1 MAGPFRCSMST
12 LYIVAT
18 PIGNLQDLSPRAKQ
32 TLAEVKVV
40 FCEDTRVA
48 KKLFSALHIPTP
60 RLVTVQAHT
69 TESALRSA
77 LTTLESVD
85 AAALITDAG
94 TPGIA
99 DPGAWFLDR
108 AYEHISD
115 LHVVPIPGPVAAMAA
130 LSVSGFYG
138 DRFLFLGFPPHQK
151 GRVAF
156 FAEVAAA
163 TDTVVLYES
172 VHRIEKTLTALVE
185 AVGKERLVCVCREI
199 TKLHETTVR
208 GPLGQVMDAVLSAP
222 RKGEYVI
229 VVNRPR

>member
-1 MAGPFRCSMST
+1 MPT
-12 LYIVAT
+12 LYVVAT

-32 TLAEVKVV
+32 TLAAVDVV
-40 FCEDTRVA
+40 FCEDSRVA
-48 KKLFSALHIPTP
+48 KKLFSALQIRAP
-60 RLVTVQAHT
+60 RLVTVQAHS

-77 LTTLESVD
+77 LSTLQSVN

-108 AYEHISD
+108 AYQHIPD
-115 LHVVPIPGPVAAMAA
+115 LRAVPVPGPVAAMAA
-130 LSVSGFYG
+130 LSVSGFYA

-151 GRVAF
+151 GRAAF
-156 FAEVAAA
+156 FSEISAA
-163 TDTVVLYES
+163 TDTVVFYES

-185 AVGKERLVCVCREI
+185 AVGRERVVCVCREI
-199 TKLHETTVR
+199 TKLHENTDR
-208 GPLGQVMDAVLSAP
+208 GPLGQVVESVLAAP